1 MSTNLRKAQ
10 KHMQRAKELLNQS
23 QLGFGANGEDPPL
36 KRQRTSKVAA
46 EGQLGFG
53 GPDGVATR
61 KRKREAIQQAQGSQ
75 EPIQCGICLEN
86 ITPEDGSPLH
96 ACHPKY
102 EDIKDT
108 KEHWFHSACLRPW
121 INAGNPC
128 PLCIQPCHRAGKS
141 RKMGKSAKMVKS
153 AWVMGKSAIP

>member
-10 KHMQRAKELLNQS
+10 KHMQRATELLNPES
-23 QLGFGANGEDPPL
+23 
-36 KRQRTSKVAA
+36 
-46 EGQLGFG
+46 QLGFG

-61 KRKREAIQQAQGSQ
+61 KRKREAIEQAQGSQ

-128 PLCIQPCHRAGKS
+128 PLCNYLAVVQPKLPQYTRRFGCLDPTGPPLLTLVQCCPLL
-141 RKMGKSAKMVKS
+141 MQLV
-153 AWVMGKSAIP
+153 

>member
-1 MSTNLRKAQ
+1 MNVRKAQ
-10 KHMQRAKELLNQS
+10 KHMQRARELLSPES
-23 QLGFGANGEDPPL
+23 QLGFGVE
-36 KRQRTSKVAA
+36 T
-46 EGQLGFG
+46 
-53 GPDGVATR
+53 TR
-61 KRKREAIQQAQGSQ
+61 KRKRKEIEQAQGSQ

-141 RKMGKSAKMVKS
+141 RKMGKSAKMWGKS
-153 AWVMGKSAIP
+153 AKMVGKSAIP